1 MSIILPTAPANFY
14 TPTLNALKNDLSATN
29 GITKG
34 QVTLLSAAPEN
45 ANTAW
50 AEVGAGN
57 AANPERGTLVVGQAD
72 IELIVGPVASN
83 EETSEEFGYKLEFSK
98 IPDITVNI
106 SPTPNTDIVG
116 FALIIGRDTF
126 AEGSNDDVRYLA
138 KIEDITITINE
149 KSILRRVIG
158 IRSINVDDG
167 ALIELPQWNLI
178 INYAE
183 PIT

>member
-14 TPTLNALKNDLSATN
+14 EPTLNTLKDDLSQTN

-34 QVTLLSAAPEN
+34 QLTLLSAAPGN

-50 AEVGAGN
+50 SEVGAGN
-57 AANPERGTLVVGQAD
+57 ASNPERGSLVVGQAD

-83 EETSEEFGYKLEFSK
+83 TETAEEFGYKLEFSK
-98 IPDITVNI
+98 VPDILI
-106 SPTPNTDIVG
+106 DIAPSPNTDLVG

-138 KIEDITITINE
+138 KIEDVIITVNNSSIT
-149 KSILRRVIG
+149 RRLIG
-158 IRSINVDDG
+158 TRSINVEEG
-167 ALIELPQWNLI
+167 SLIELPQWNLI
-178 INYAE
+178 INYAQ